1 MTYKLQDNIPW
12 KSDPNGEGQDT
23 TSRRSIL
30 TGLSMMTLSG
40 VAGLV
45 GFSKYGVEEGSAGS
59 HGATVTSPRQGPEY
73 DMTEMLPLDDVEAQ
87 RLAQLGT
94 IVVSKEGQD
103 LREAIKSEYTDQVRA
118 CGRPFTPELHREL
131 TKLVTTLNLLNTDS
145 SLRNNQVIILPPLVT
160 FVEPLNHYQ
169 ELSQPHSPT
178 WLARVSDELRQYSFL
193 LARHDGL
200 VLTSGLGST
209 YVAEANAD
217 WNNIIKAHYPELE
230 RYPKTRA
237 HLISVIANGHLASSK
252 HGPEEGRIIFLPALE
267 LFLQGGKDPKTL
279 LECEPAKL
287 LRRLPPGLTRAMALE
302 GTVWNK
308 FLASDEAPELA
319 SILRRGESESLTSPK
334 NPSSSLQEPTL
345 PSVPSQSRV
354 EFRSPSDLAISS
366 AGISLIK
373 GYESFFAKPYY
384 CCAKKLTVGYGCR
397 IEEAIKLAQSQK
409 GGLTKDD
416 ADRFLQKDIELHA
429 KLVRKHFSD
438 IPLTQGMFD
447 AIVSWSFNTGAL
459 QSFNADPKKQP
470 NLHKLLEDGDY
481 KKGLKELLKW
491 VYYKRNGEKHIA
503 KGLVRRRASEYKLAC
518 KGLKES
524 EIPQTRLAMRTRHT
538 ES

>member
-30 TGLSMMTLSG
+30 TGISMMTLSS
-40 VAGLV
+40 VAGLL
-45 GFSKYGVEEGSAGS
+45 GFSKYGVEEGSAGTY
-59 HGATVTSPRQGPEY
+59 GATVTSPRQGPEY

-87 RLAQLGT
+87 RLAQLGR

-103 LREAIKSEYTDQVRA
+103 LRETIKSEYTDQVRA

-131 TKLVTTLNLLNTDS
+131 TTLVASLNLLDADS
-145 SLRNNQVIILPPLVT
+145 QLLKNKIINLPPLTT

-169 ELSQPHSPT
+169 ELAQPHSTT
-178 WLARVSDELRQYSFL
+178 WTSRVSEEFRQYAYL

-200 VLTSGLGST
+200 VLSSEVGST
-209 YVAEANAD
+209 HVVKANAD
-217 WNNIIKAHYPELE
+217 WSSIIKTQYPELE

-237 HLISVIANGHLASSK
+237 HLVSVIAKGHSASSK

-267 LFLQGGKDPKTL
+267 LFLQGSKDPKTL

-287 LRRLPPGLTRAMALE
+287 LQRLPLELTRAMALE
-302 GTVWNK
+302 GDVWNK
-308 FLASDEAPELA
+308 FLASDQAPELA
-319 SILRRGESESLTSPK
+319 TILRRGERESLTSPHHTEQD
-334 NPSSSLQEPTL
+334 LQEPTL
-345 PSVPSQSRV
+345 PSVPSQNSA
-354 EFRSPSDLAISS
+354 EFRSPSDLEIGS

-373 GYESFFAKPYY
+373 HYESFFAKPYY

-397 IEEAIKLAQSQK
+397 MKEAIKLAESQK

-459 QSFNADPKKQP
+459 ESFDANPKKQP
-470 NLHKLLEDGDY
+470 TLHKLLENGDY
-481 KKGLKELLKW
+481 KNGLKELLKW
-491 VYYKRNGEKHIA
+491 VYYTRNGEKHIA

-524 EIPQTRLAMRTRHT
+524 EIPQTRLAMGTRHT